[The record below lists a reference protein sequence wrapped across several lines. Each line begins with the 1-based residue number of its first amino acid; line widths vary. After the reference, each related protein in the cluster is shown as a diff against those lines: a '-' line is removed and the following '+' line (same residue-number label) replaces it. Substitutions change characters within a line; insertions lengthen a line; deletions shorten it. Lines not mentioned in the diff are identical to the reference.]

1 MFINEKLIKDQ
12 TSKKSKVSYFSN
24 DGGMTINVTPKLP
37 MEALM
42 TTVPHTMIGSV

>member
-12 TSKKSKVSYFSN
+12 TSKKSKISDFSN

-42 TTVPHTMIGSV
+42 TTVPHKMIGSV